1 MERDQTHTR
10 YRAGSPESHPHSD
23 RPNWQP
29 AQTADAYLRNC
40 DDGLE
45 TYSERRMAKLLGV
58 SRTTLW
64 RWKWMGE
71 IPDELFERLLDRA
84 DRVPSTTEFANIG
97 RALYGRGPAH
107 DVERCPHCGEVL
119 RVRGRWRPSTAKIVN
134 EWLREQAT

>member
-1 MERDQTHTR
+1 LRPPATGH
-10 YRAGSPESHPHSD
+10 HPHSD

-29 AQTADAYLRNC
+29 AQTAEDYLRNI

-45 TYSERRMAKLLGV
+45 DYSERRMAKLLGV

-84 DRVPSTTEFANIG
+84 DHVPSTKEFANIG
-97 RALYGRGPAH
+97 RALSGHRPAH

-119 RVRGRWRPSTAKIVN
+119 RMRGRWRSSTARIVN
-134 EWLREQAT
+134 EWLSDRA